1 MAYPLGPSTS
11 PGTGPLNRGGPGSDN
26 EDYPDSE
33 LSPGAIEIRVEELIA
48 ALTRESERRVGERRP
63 VEQRWIRNVYQYKG
77 QYTEQEEKNIR
88 ATGATY
94 HRSTVYMNETQHN
107 TDDIEDRI
115 VDVEFPV
122 DDRNFSTEPTSVPEL
137 SDEAMAWARFAA
149 ENQQQLLAM
158 PPGEEGTPEAQQ
170 ALMAQQESIARATE
184 IQATLDEARRR
195 ADRMQAVMDDQLQEC
210 GYDIQC
216 KLMIHDGV
224 LLGTGVMKGPVLSS
238 EIKQVWTERKDEA
251 SGFSVHEMTAKEEPR
266 PAFYRVDPWN
276 WFPSMSACNIKE
288 SESFFERHLLTA
300 SGLRKLAKI
309 PGFDKN
315 AIRRL
320 LKQKARGTVPTYLSE
335 LRSMNDQGTVTPL
348 DERYQIWEYHGPI
361 DFEDMDCVAR
371 YTQDEDLQKYAGD
384 IDPLQE
390 INVTIWFCQDE
401 LLKFGIHHLDSG
413 EPIYSV
419 FNYKKDDHSIFGFG
433 VPHLMASHQEVI
445 CAAWRMQV
453 DNAVAATLP
462 QILINNSIVEPLDGD
477 WTFYPGKIWKKKS
490 GTAPGDKVF
499 ETFHL
504 DIRMAEMRALIDQ
517 TLQAIDRHI
526 GVPRIADADTPIAPM
541 QTALGVSVFSNERKM
556 IFKGL
561 VKHFDDNVT
570 IPNIQRLFNWNMQ
583 FSQDPS
589 IKGDMRIKA
598 RGTSTFLLREL
609 QGPALMAMLLQF
621 ASHPVLGPALKI
633 MPMVRKVAMA
643 MLLPQGEVVKT
654 DEQMAADLA
663 AAAQSAPDEPSPEQI
678 KLQIAQLNH
687 DAAVEQA
694 KINFEA
700 RKYDVDKQY
709 EIELLRQEMV
719 GNKNL
724 DALEAKKQIEREK
737 IESGERKMAADIG
750 MAERTGQRTGGY
762 V

>member
-1 MAYPLGPSTS
+1 MAFPIRPSTS
-11 PGTGPLNRGGPGSDN
+11 PGTGPLNTGGPGSGN
-26 EDYPDSE
+26 EDDYPDAE
-33 LSPGAIEIRVEELIA
+33 LSPGAIEVRVEELIA
-48 ALTRESERRVGERRP
+48 TLTRDAERRIGERRP
-63 VEQRWIRNVYQYKG
+63 IEQRWIRNTYQYQG
-77 QYTEQEEKNIR
+77 QYSEIELKGIR
-88 ATGATY
+88 AAGST
-94 HRSTVYMNETQHN
+94 HHKSTVYLNETMRN
-107 TDDIEDRI
+107 CDDIEDRI

-122 DDRNFSTEPTSVPEL
+122 DDRNFSIDPTAVPEL

-149 ENQQQLLAM
+149 ENQQLLLQA
-158 PPGEEGTPEAQQ
+158 PEGTQLAQEAM
-170 ALMAQQESIARATE
+170 AAQQESTRRATE
-184 IQATLDEARRR
+184 VQAVLDEARRR
-195 ADRMQAVMDDQLQEC
+195 STAMQEIMEDQLQETS
-210 GYDIQC
+210 YNIQC
-216 KLMIHDGV
+216 KQMIHDAV
-224 LLGTGVMKGPVLSS
+224 LLGTGVMKGPVLAS
-238 EIKQVWTERKDEA
+238 ETKQVWTERVDEA
-251 SGFSVHEMTAKEEPR
+251 SGFAVHEMEAKEEPR
-266 PAFYRVDPWN
+266 PAYYRVDVWN
-276 WFPSMSACNIKE
+276 WFPSMSACNINE
-288 SESFFERHLLTA
+288 SESFFERHLLSA

-309 PGFDKN
+309 PGFDKG

-335 LRSMNDQGTVTPL
+335 LRGISDHGAVTPM
-348 DERYQIWEYHGPI
+348 DERYVVWEYHGPI
-361 DFEDMDCVAR
+361 DFEDMDYVAR

-433 VPHLMASHQEVI
+433 VPHLMENHQEVI
-445 CAAWRMQV
+445 CASWRMMV

-462 QILINNSIVEPLDGD
+462 QIIINTSIVEPYDGD
-477 WTFYPGKIWKKKS
+477 YTIYPGKIWRKKS

-499 ETFHL
+499 ETFHM
-504 DIRMAEMRALIDQ
+504 DIRQAEMRAIIDM
-517 TLQAIDRHI
+517 TLQAIDRQI
-526 GVPRIADADTPIAPM
+526 GVPRIADAESPIAPM

-561 VKHFDDNVT
+561 VKNFDDNVT
-570 IPNIQRLFNWNMQ
+570 IPNMRRLFSWNMQ
-583 FSQDPS
+583 FNPNPS

-609 QGPALMAMLLQF
+609 QGPALMAMLVQF
-621 ASHPVLGPALKI
+621 ASHPILGPALKI
-633 MPMVRKVAMA
+633 MPMVRKVAQA
-643 MLLPQGEVVKT
+643 MLLPMGEVVKT

-663 AAAQSAPDEPSPEQI
+663 AAAQAAPDEPSPEQI
-678 KLQIAQLNH
+678 KLQVAQLNH
-687 DAAVEQA
+687 DAAVQQA
-694 KINFEA
+694 QINAES
-700 RKYDVDKQY
+700 RKYEVDKQY

-724 DALEAKKQIEREK
+724 DALEAKKEIERAK

-750 MAERTGQRTGGY
+750 MAERTGRGSGGY